1 MNTDLLIAILSDDV
15 PRVSRHAVAKRIGA
29 GLAIGGMIAMIAMTT
44 ILGIRPDLQVAMRGF
59 SFWMKWTYTISL
71 GLGAAY
77 AVTRLARPDTQSLQA
92 LWILAVP
99 VLLLAGICIN
109 ELARTPPAKWLA
121 MWLGKSW
128 MACPW
133 LVLSL
138 AAPIFL
144 GLLWSF
150 RKMAPTR
157 LRAAGA
163 VAGLT
168 AGAWA
173 ATIYCLHCPEV
184 SALFVLTWYSLGIAI
199 AAGLG
204 ALLGPRLMRW

>member
-1 MNTDLLIAILSDDV
+1 MNTDLLIATLSDDV
-15 PRVSRHAVAKRIGA
+15 PKVSRHAVAKRIGA

-138 AAPIFL
+138 AAPIFI